1 MNEPKTAILLVG
13 SPKGLARSTGS
24 RRGAVLLDALQDRGW
39 SQEKVHLFSNLR
51 SEEGRAHLAEKV
63 AGADLVILAAPL
75 YVDSLPSPVIEAL
88 ELLHAERAALGK
100 PKRFVAF
107 LNCGFPEASH
117 NATATDICR
126 LFAEAMGWTWAGSL
140 SMGGTGTTGTLLQRV
155 MTGAAEALA
164 GGGPVPEGS
173 VTLAAQPRMKTWL
186 YILGGN
192 IMWRR
197 LARRQKAQRSLSARP
212 YAR

>member
-1 MNEPKTAILLVG
+1 MNEAKTAILLVG

-39 SQEKVHLFSNLR
+39 SQEKVHLLSALQ
-51 SEEGRAHLAEKV
+51 SKEGRAHVVAKV
-63 AGADLVILAAPL
+63 AGANLVILAAPL

-88 ELLHAERAALGK
+88 ELLHAERAALGE

-126 LFAEAMGWTWAGSL
+126 LFVQAMGWTWAGGL
-140 SMGGTGTTGTLLQRV
+140 SMGGTGLTGEILQRV
-155 MTGAAEALA
+155 MTQAAEALA
-164 GGGPVPEGS
+164 RGEPVPEGAAA
-173 VTLAAQPRMKTWL
+173 LASKPKMKTWL

-197 LARRQKAQRSLSARP
+197 LARRQKAQRNLSARP